1 MLNFS
6 LPVAH
11 VLIAECEGGVCCV
24 ERLFSS
30 SLVAIVCTSFPCKLR
45 ICHFKK
51 GTEICSYNYS
61 SPILALRLNRL
72 VCVIYHNTVNQPS
85 VRWRCWLGGRNGI
98 RPVKNWV
105 VGCWRGYLFGARCRL
120 AYGPA
125 DATVSCFSKIQIGF
139 TFLVPAHL
147 GSPGQWAIKRVCVC
161 VNQWIQTELDKC
173 MHFWSKAF
181 NRKILIL
188 VLIS

>member
-30 SLVAIVCTSFPCKLR
+30 SLVAIVGTSFPCKLR

-72 VCVIYHNTVNQPS
+72 VYVIYHNTVNQPS
-85 VRWRCWLGGRNGI
+85 VRWRCWLGGRHPACKKTEWWGAGVVI
-98 RPVKNWV
+98 CLEQGADLHMAQQMPLSLASVKSRLVLPFWYRLTWV
-105 VGCWRGYLFGARCRL
+105 VLDN
-120 AYGPA
+120 GPLN
-125 DATVSCFSKIQIGF
+125 G
-139 TFLVPAHL
+139 
-147 GSPGQWAIKRVCVC
+147 CVC
-161 VNQWIQTELDKC
+161 V
-173 MHFWSKAF
+173 
-181 NRKILIL
+181 
-188 VLIS
+188 LISEYKRNLTNVCTLVQSI